1 LLLTCCVCVLVL
13 LLQAGAAVRAT
24 GCCLLLPACPCLG
37 DWSPRAGRARW
48 RGAPVPPPPVG
59 RQSAATRSDAGSGR
73 RTRSRVRLPS
83 RLP

>member
-1 LLLTCCVCVLVL
+1 VVAADLLRLR
-13 LLQAGAAVRAT
+13 AGGAAAGRCRAAAVRAT

-59 RQSAATRSDAGSGR
+59 HQSAATRS
-73 RTRSRVRLPS
+73 
-83 RLP
+83 